1 MKDYIKGLKAN
12 YTISAILCALLGL
25 VLLIW
30 PGTTTQIVCMSLGIV
45 LLAYGIIQ
53 IAIYLFNRERTIVSQ
68 GMMLLGIVFAVI
80 GVWILLKPE
89 MIIMAVPVIVGVLI
103 VIHGLHNV
111 VQAIALQKDGYER
124 WWLALLFSLF
134 TVIFGGVLIFNPFEA
149 VELVVRLIGI
159 FLIYDGLSDL
169 WILSRVSKV
178 KREKERIIDAEFVD
192 IEDED

>member
-1 MKDYIKGLKAN
+1 MTDFVKGLKAN
-12 YTISAILCALLGL
+12 YVISAILCALLGL

-53 IAIYLFNRERTIVSQ
+53 IAIYLFNRERTIISQ

-80 GVWILLKPE
+80 GAWILLKPE
-89 MIIMAVPVIVGVLI
+89 MIIMAVPIIVGILI

-124 WWLALLFSLF
+124 WWLALLFGVL
-134 TVIFGGVLIFNPFEA
+134 TVIFGGILVYNPFEA
-149 VELVVRLIGI
+149 VELVVRLIGV
-159 FLIYDGLSDL
+159 FLIYDGLSDI
-169 WILSRVSKV
+169 WILSRVFKV
-178 KREKERIIDAEFVD
+178 KRNKEKIIDAEF
-192 IEDED
+192 IEIDNED